1 MNVKYK
7 GKQFTACPGSSLLE
21 SLAKSGFILSSTCAG
36 KGKCGECRVLV
47 LSGEEFLSERSEA
60 ETSLPE
66 RQRLAC
72 QAKILGKEGLIECSP
87 IRDGQW
93 RIEGSG
99 CGDRLPQFSFQP
111 AVQVSEGEVFL
122 AGVNAGPF
130 RGNIFGAALDIG
142 TSTVVLRILDLNSGA
157 MVSNTCF
164 KNPQDFAGSDVISR
178 ISHASTH
185 GARNLRA
192 ILVEAVNR
200 EIVSSGIDPHN
211 LYELAVAGNPAM
223 RDIFLGL
230 DVSCL
235 GQDPF
240 YSSLEA
246 EVRQG
251 IREKTSIILS
261 PESMGLEINPRGRI
275 YGLPLPGCHVGADI
289 SAGILASGLA
299 VSERKSVLMDLG
311 TNSEIVVN
319 NGLKMVAASCPA
331 GPAFEGG
338 MVRCGMPGVAGAV
351 ESVRILPEA
360 RMEFRVIDGVLPSGF
375 CGSGLISLLGE
386 LRKNRLIN
394 TRGRFSEDQELSRSD
409 RVEPE
414 STESA
419 GTQVRRFWFER
430 PSGRPKRL
438 VVEGPEGL
446 FIDEEDLSRLLQ
458 AKGAI
463 TAGLKIALRRSE
475 MVADDIDR
483 FYLAGAFGRYL
494 DLQSAVGIGLLPDAG
509 AGKFVCLGNSSIE
522 GASIALLSVDSRRF
536 LEEVVSGI
544 EHLELEAEPDFF
556 AMYADGCLLER

>member
-1 MNVKYK
+1 MNLKYN
-7 GKQFTACPGSSLLE
+7 GKQFAVPPGSTLLD
-21 SLAKSGFILSSTCAG
+21 SLAKAGFILSSTCAG

-47 LSGEEFLSERSEA
+47 ISGEEYLSKRSEV
-60 ETSLPE
+60 EVSLPE

-72 QAKILGKEGLIECSP
+72 RAEILGEEGLIECSP
-87 IRDGQW
+87 IREGQW

-99 CGDRLPQFSFQP
+99 YGNPFLRFPLQP
-111 AVQVSEGEVFL
+111 AVQVSEGEVYLSGFK
-122 AGVNAGPF
+122 AGPF
-130 RGNIFGAALDIG
+130 RGSIFGAALDIG
-142 TSTVVLRILDLNSGA
+142 TSTVVLRILDLNSGE

-164 KNPQDFAGSDVISR
+164 INPQDFAGSDVMSR
-178 ISHASTH
+178 ISYASTH
-185 GARNLRA
+185 GARDLQA

-200 EIVSSGIDPHN
+200 DIVSSGIDPHN

-230 DVSCL
+230 DVGCL

-240 YSSLEA
+240 YSRLET

-251 IREKTSIILS
+251 KREKTSFILS
-261 PESMGLEINPRGRI
+261 PESIGLQINPRGRI

-299 VSERKSVLMDLG
+299 ASEEKSVLMDLG

-338 MVRCGMPGVAGAV
+338 MVKCGMPGIAGAV
-351 ESVRILPEA
+351 EAVRILPGA
-360 RMEFRVIDGVLPSGF
+360 RMEFRVIGGVSPSGF

-386 LRKNRLIN
+386 LRMNRLIN
-394 TRGRFSEDQELSRSD
+394 TRGRFSEDQEALRPA
-409 RVEPE
+409 RAEPQ

-430 PSGRPKRL
+430 PSGRSRRL

-446 FIDEEDLSRLLQ
+446 FIDEEDLSCLLQ

-494 DLQSAVGIGLLPDAG
+494 ELQSAIAVGLLPDV
-509 AGKFVCLGNSSIE
+509 KVERFVSLGNSSIE
-522 GASIALLSVDSRRF
+522 GASITLLAADSREF
-536 LEEVVSGI
+536 LEETIAGM

-556 AMYADGCLLER
+556 SMYAEGCLLEM